1 MYKIELDGI
10 KIEFNPNENI
20 SILTKM
26 ESESLP
32 VIYGCMNGI
41 CATCKLTIVEGKEN
55 LEEIQEPM
63 LELENNE
70 FLPCCYTLSGNI
82 KLTKK

>member
-1 MYKIELDGI
+1 MHKIELDGI
-10 KIEFNPNENI
+10 EIDFNPSDNV

-26 ESESLP
+26 EDESLP

-41 CATCKLTIVEGKEN
+41 CATCKLKIVKGREN

-63 LELENNE
+63 LELDNNE
-70 FLPCCYTLSGNI
+70 FLPCCYTLTGDV
-82 KLTKK
+82 KLTKI